1 MRLYLPRPPHAEPRA
16 QVQGVRGGGW
26 RLTAKARSRFAN
38 PRGEGY
44 QEHLG
49 DDGLPE
55 VGSKLTQGMA
65 LWRAVWAPEPLKHF
79 HDGVL
84 PCVMTLAAMCDLFAA
99 RGCDEARQRVR
110 SRRTA
115 GCGGASEAY
124 GEVCV
129 WQVDPATGKSKT
141 GMVKSAEDIQ
151 VDQVRLMGEAGDKP
165 LMRVGIKLRYDRRP
179 IIGDKFSSRHG
190 QKGVLST
197 LWPAHNMP
205 FSENGIIPD
214 VIINP
219 NAFPS
224 RMTIGMLIESMA
236 GKAGAMHG
244 YFPDSTPFRFDEDN
258 RAVDYFGHQL
268 KEAGARV

>member
-1 MRLYLPRPPHAEPRA
+1 MAHA
-16 QVQGVRGGGW
+16 
-26 RLTAKARSRFAN
+26 
-38 PRGEGY
+38 
-44 QEHLG
+44 
-49 DDGLPE
+49 
-55 VGSKLTQGMA
+55 
-65 LWRAVWAPEPLKHF
+65 RAVVVGGCR
-79 HDGVL
+79 DG
-84 PCVMTLAAMCDLFAA
+84 
-99 RGCDEARQRVR
+99 RE
-110 SRRTA
+110 
-115 GCGGASEAY
+115 CGAVE
-124 GEVCV
+124 
-129 WQVDPATGKSKT
+129 QVDPTTGKSKT

-151 VDQVRLMGEAGDKP
+151 VDQVRLMGDGPGKP
-165 LMRVGIKLRYDRRP
+165 LLRVGIKLRYDRRP

-236 GKAGAMHG
+236 GKSGAMHG
-244 YFPDSTPFRFDEDN
+244 FFPDSTPFRFDEDN

-268 KEAGARV
+268 KEAGILSLSQPVLLQHVLLHPARAAPPLLRSCTLTSITDDVSALERRGVRCRACIGVATGVSPAYLRLYIPRSALLTQVTTSTALRHYTRA